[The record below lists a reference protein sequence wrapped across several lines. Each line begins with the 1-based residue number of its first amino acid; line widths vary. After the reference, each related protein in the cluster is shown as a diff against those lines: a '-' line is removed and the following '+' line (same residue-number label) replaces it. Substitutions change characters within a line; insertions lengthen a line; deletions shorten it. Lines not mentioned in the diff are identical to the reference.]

1 MNRHEHICESLEI
14 FAAEVMGEFK
24 EREAE
29 REEKK
34 MRDLAPYLEAAME
47 RKIGMKA
54 PADEDIPS
62 FMALG
67 RRITE
72 ESKDEPS
79 IYEKPAAA
87 G

>member
-1 MNRHEHICESLEI
+1 MNRHEDICESLEI
-14 FAAEVMGEFK
+14 FASEVMGEFK

-34 MRDLAPYLEAAME
+34 LKQLAPYLDAAME
-47 RKIGMKA
+47 RKVTMRT
-54 PADEDIPS
+54 PADADIPT

-72 ESKDEPS
+72 EAKDEPS
-79 IYEKPAAA
+79 IYEKPVSA